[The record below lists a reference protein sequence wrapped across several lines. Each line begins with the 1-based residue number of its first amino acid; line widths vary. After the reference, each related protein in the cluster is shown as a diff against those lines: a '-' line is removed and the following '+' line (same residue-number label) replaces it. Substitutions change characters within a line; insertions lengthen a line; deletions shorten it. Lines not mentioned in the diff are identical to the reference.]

1 MSKTIP
7 DLIRDQIACR
17 GLKQCVVARRAGF
30 SEQQFTDMLH
40 GRKTIKAE
48 YMPKI
53 AKAIDVNVAELFP
66 DE

>member
-1 MSKTIP
+1 MNKTIP
-7 DLIRDQIACR
+7 DRIRDQITCH
-17 GLKQCVVARRAGF
+17 GLKQYVVARQAGF

-48 YMPKI
+48 YIPRI
-53 AKAIDVNVAELFP
+53 AKAIGVNVAELFP